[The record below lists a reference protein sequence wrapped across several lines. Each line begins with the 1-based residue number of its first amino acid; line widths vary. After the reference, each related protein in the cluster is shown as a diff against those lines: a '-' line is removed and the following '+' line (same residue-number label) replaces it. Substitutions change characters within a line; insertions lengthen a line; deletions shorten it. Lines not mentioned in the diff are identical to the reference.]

1 MSFPLVGNLSS
12 LFFRKGSEGVVIKKN
27 SGQAPLEAQ
36 LHTGQA
42 GMTFKEINIT
52 LIGGR
57 HAEEYCRKDF

>member
-27 SGQAPLEAQ
+27 SGQAR
-36 LHTGQA
+36 
-42 GMTFKEINIT
+42 MTYKEINIT

-57 HAEEYCRKDF
+57 HAEKYCRKDF